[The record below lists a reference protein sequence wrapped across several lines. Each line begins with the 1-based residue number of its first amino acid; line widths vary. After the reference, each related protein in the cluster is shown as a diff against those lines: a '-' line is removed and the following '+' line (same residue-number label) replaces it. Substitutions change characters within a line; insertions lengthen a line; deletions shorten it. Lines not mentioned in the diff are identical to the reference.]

1 MGRDS
6 PNKPATSCIACFAWG
21 VLPGRSCR
29 ACFSFGQNHSTA
41 ECAGC
46 HRDVPLKKDYCRLCW
61 VQARVDAA
69 GAVTVLAPYLRRVRD
84 HQLFFSSMRRALAHP
99 LAPRRRRPRAAE
111 PTPLLRVSRCAQLRL
126 VEVPRDFT
134 RFDRGR
140 DANLA
145 NPFLVEARHAA
156 RVIAEARGWPLRLL
170 GEVDRALVIL
180 LSDHGAGE
188 LVRHSELFPALRNRG
203 LSVGRTV
210 EILKE
215 LHLFEDD
222 RRPTFDMWLE
232 RKLVGV
238 APGIRTDVEAWARG
252 LQHGGQRSQPRSQST
267 VWNYVGA
274 VRPVLG
280 EWSTRHGHLRE
291 VTPNDVL
298 AARNAVAGK
307 ERENRIVA
315 LRSLFRHAKRA
326 GTVFRNP
333 TTRIHVGRQPDGIIL
348 PLSASNVAEVVALAT
363 TPAVRLI
370 VALAAVHAARPTAI
384 RHLVLDD
391 VDVGNRRLVIAG
403 HARPL
408 DDLTRRALIDWLDF
422 RRTRWP
428 STANPHVLVTQ
439 QTALGVVPVGRLW
452 VTDAVRGLVATLERL
467 RIDRQLDEAL
477 THGPDPLHLATVF
490 GIDEKTAVRYAASA
504 RQLLDGQA
512 EDHGPGGP

>member
-1 MGRDS
+1 MGRVS
-6 PNKPATSCIACFAWG
+6 PNKAAACCVACFAWG
-21 VLPGRSCR
+21 VLPGRFCR
-29 ACFSFGQNHSTA
+29 ACFSFGQNHPTA
-41 ECAGC
+41 KCAGC

-61 VQARVDAA
+61 VQASVDAG
-69 GAVTVLAPYLRRVRD
+69 GAVTLLAPYLLRVRH

-111 PTPLLRVSRCAQLRL
+111 PTPVGRGGACAQLRL
-126 VEVPRDFT
+126 MEVPRDFT

-156 RVIAEARGWPLRLL
+156 RGIAETRGWPLRVL
-170 GEVDRALVIL
+170 GEVDRALVVL
-180 LSDHGAGE
+180 LSHHGADE
-188 LVRHSELFPALRNRG
+188 VVRHSELFPVLRARG

-210 EILKE
+210 EILE
-215 LHLFEDD
+215 HLHLFEDD

-232 RKLVGV
+232 RKLLGV
-238 APGIRTDVEAWARG
+238 APGIRTDVEAWARD
-252 LQHGGQRSQPRSQST
+252 LQHGGQRSQPRRQST

-291 VTPNDVL
+291 VTRDDIL
-298 AARNAVAGK
+298 AARDAIAGK

-333 TTRIHVGRQPDGIIL
+333 TTRIHVGRQPDGVIL
-348 PLSASNVAEVVALAT
+348 PLSAADIAEVVATAT

-384 RHLVLDD
+384 RHLMLVD
-391 VDVGNRRLVIAG
+391 VDLGNRRLMIAG

-408 DDLTRRALIDWLDF
+408 DDLTRRSVIDWLDY

-428 STANPHVLVTQ
+428 ATANPYVLVTQ

-467 RIDRQLDEAL
+467 RMDRQLDEAL

-490 GIDEKTAVRYAASA
+490 GIDDKTAIRYASAA
-504 RQLLDGQA
+504 RQLLDSEA
-512 EDHGPGGP
+512 ERDR